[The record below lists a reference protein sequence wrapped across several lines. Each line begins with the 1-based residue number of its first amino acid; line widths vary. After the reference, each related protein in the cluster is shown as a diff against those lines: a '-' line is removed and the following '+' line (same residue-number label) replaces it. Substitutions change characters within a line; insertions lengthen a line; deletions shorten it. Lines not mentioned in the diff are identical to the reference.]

1 MHTRRGQFI
10 LSVLAIVLG
19 VILVFVGQGRGPVW
33 QGGGGFFIAIG
44 AGSLLLTLGSEVQGV
59 PGQILRHP
67 VFNAAV
73 ILVVVVALGLTLYF
87 AFFP

>member
-10 LSVLAIVLG
+10 LSVLAITLG
-19 VILVFVGQGRGPVW
+19 IILVLVGQGRSSVW

-44 AGSLLLTLGSEVQGV
+44 AGSLLLTLGSVVQGV

-67 VFNAAV
+67 VFNAAI
-73 ILVVVVALGLTLYF
+73 ILAVAVMLGLTLYF

>member
-19 VILVFVGQGRGPVW
+19 VALVFVGQGRGPVW

-44 AGSLLLTLGSEVQGV
+44 AGSLLLTLGNIAQGV
-59 PGQILRHP
+59 PGQIMRHP
-67 VFNAAV
+67 VFNAAI
-73 ILVVVVALGLTLYF
+73 ILAVAVMLGLTIYF
-87 AFFP
+87 AFVP

>member
-44 AGSLLLTLGSEVQGV
+44 AGSLLLTLGNIVQGF

-67 VFNAAV
+67 VFNAAI
-73 ILVVVVALGLTLYF
+73 ILAVAAMLGLTLYF
-87 AFFP
+87 AFVP